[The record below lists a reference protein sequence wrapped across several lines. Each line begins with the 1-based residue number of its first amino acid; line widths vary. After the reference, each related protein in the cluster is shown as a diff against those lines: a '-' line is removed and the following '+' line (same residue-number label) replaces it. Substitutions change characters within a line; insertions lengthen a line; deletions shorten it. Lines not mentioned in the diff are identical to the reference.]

1 MPETMPETTKISAL
15 HTVPPI
21 ALRRRITDHVMT
33 GAAVLTVILVLLP
46 LFAIFAYLVYR
57 GVGSLNWAFL
67 TQTPKPVGEA
77 GGGMANAI
85 VGSVF
90 ILALASI
97 LGVPFGV
104 GAGIFLAEFGRNRF
118 GDVVRFTA
126 DVLNGVP
133 SIVIG
138 IVAYAIVVLYQ
149 KHFSALAG
157 GVALAI
163 MMVPTIARTT
173 EEMLLLVP
181 QALRE
186 AAYGLGISRWR
197 TTLSITLRTATSGV
211 VTGIMLAFARVAGE
225 TAPLLFTSLGNQYWN
240 LHANQ
245 PTAALPLQIYTY
257 GLSPYDD
264 WHRQA
269 WAGALVLI
277 VLIVA
282 AVAAVRVAVRHG
294 TFGAA

>member
-1 MPETMPETTKISAL
+1 MAETANTPTL

-21 ALRRRITDHVMT
+21 ALRRRLINHLMT
-33 GAAVLTVILVLLP
+33 GVAVFTVILVLAP
-46 LFAIFAYLVYR
+46 LIAIFGYLLYR
-57 GVGSLNWAFL
+57 GIGSINWAFL
-67 TQTPKPVGEA
+67 TQTPRPVGEA

-85 VGSVF
+85 VGSGF

-97 LGVPFGV
+97 LGVPIGV
-104 GAGIFLAEFGRNRF
+104 GAGVYVAEYGRNRF
-118 GDVVRFTA
+118 GDAIRFTA

-138 IVAYAIVVLYQ
+138 IVAYSMVVLYQ

-163 MMVPTIARTT
+163 MMIPTITRTT
-173 EEMLLLVP
+173 EDMLLLVP
-181 QALRE
+181 HALRE
-186 AAYGLGISRWR
+186 AAYGLGIPRWR
-197 TTLSITLRTATSGV
+197 ATLSITLRTATSGV
-211 VTGIMLAFARVAGE
+211 ITGIMLAFARVAGE
-225 TAPLLFTSLGNQYWN
+225 TAPLLFTAFGNQFWN
-240 LHANQ
+240 LRANQ
-245 PTAALPLQIYTY
+245 PTAALPLQIFTY
-257 GLSPYDD
+257 AISPYDE

-277 VLIVA
+277 ILIVS
-282 AVAAVRVAVRHG
+282 AVAAVRYVVRRG

>member
-1 MPETMPETTKISAL
+1 MPEPGKTPSL
-15 HTVPPI
+15 HTVAPI

-33 GAAVLTVILVLLP
+33 GAAVLTVILVLVP

-57 GVGSLNWAFL
+57 GIGSINWAFL

-85 VGSVF
+85 VGSAF
-90 ILALASI
+90 ILALASL
-97 LGVPFGV
+97 LGVPIGV
-104 GAGIFLAEFGRNRF
+104 GAGIYLAEYGRNRF
-118 GDVVRFTA
+118 GDVIRFTA

-138 IVAYAIVVLYQ
+138 IVAYSIVVLYQ

-163 MMVPTIARTT
+163 MMIPTITRTT

-186 AAYGLGISRWR
+186 AAYGLGIPRWR

-211 VTGIMLAFARVAGE
+211 ITGIMLAFARVAGE
-225 TAPLLFTSLGNQYWN
+225 TAPLLFTAFGNQFWN
-240 LHANQ
+240 LKVNE
-245 PTAALPLQIYTY
+245 PTAALPLQIFSYAI
-257 GLSPYDD
+257 SPYDE

-277 VLIVA
+277 VLIVT
-282 AVAAVRVAVRHG
+282 AVAAVRFAVRRG

>member
-1 MPETMPETTKISAL
+1 VPDTSSATAL
-15 HTVPPI
+15 HTVAPI

-33 GAAVLTVILVLLP
+33 GAAVLTVILVLAP
-46 LFAIFAYLVYR
+46 LAAIFGYLLYR
-57 GVGSLNWAFL
+57 GVGSINWAFL

-85 VGSVF
+85 IGSGF

-97 LGVPFGV
+97 IGVPLGV
-104 GAGIFLAEFGRNRF
+104 GAGIYLAEFGRNRF
-118 GDVVRFTA
+118 GDAIRFTA

-138 IVAYAIVVLYQ
+138 IVAYAIVVLSQ

-163 MMVPTIARTT
+163 MMIPTISRTT

-186 AAYGLGISRWR
+186 AAYGLGIPRWR

-211 VTGIMLAFARVAGE
+211 ITGIMLAFARVAGE
-225 TAPLLFTSLGNQYWN
+225 TAPLLFTAFGNQFWN
-240 LHANQ
+240 LRVDQ
-245 PTAALPLQIYTY
+245 PTAALPLQIYSY
-257 GLSPYDD
+257 AISPYDE

-277 VLIVA
+277 VLIVT
-282 AVAAVRVAVRHG
+282 AVSAVRFVVRRG